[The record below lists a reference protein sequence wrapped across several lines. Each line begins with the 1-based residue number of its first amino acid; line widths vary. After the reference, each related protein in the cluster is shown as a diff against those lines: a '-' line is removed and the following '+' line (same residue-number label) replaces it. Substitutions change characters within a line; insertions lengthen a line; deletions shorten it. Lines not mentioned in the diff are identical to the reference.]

1 MKEAEVLLVDDS
13 PADVELTIHAL
24 RRHKRLNHINVV
36 GDGEEALNF
45 VFCRGAYAMRSFS
58 APPAVVLLDLKLP
71 KIDGLGVLRTIRGD
85 ERTKA
90 IPVVI
95 LTSSKEQRDVIE
107 GYKLGVNAYV
117 QKPVDFD
124 SFRLAIE
131 QIGLFWL
138 VVNERPPSGMF
149 SMKPA
154 EIEGISGPFAC
165 VLQDQE
171 AGA

>member
-1 MKEAEVLLVDDS
+1 LRKAEVLLVDDS

-24 RRHKRLNHINVV
+24 RRHKLANHIHIAE
-36 GDGEEALNF
+36 DGEEALEF
-45 VFCRGAYAMRSFS
+45 IFCRGAHATRSFS

-71 KIDGLGVLRTIRGD
+71 KIDGLGVLRAIRSD

-95 LTSSKEQRDVIE
+95 LTSSKEQRDLIE
-107 GYKLGVNAYV
+107 GYELGVNAYV

-124 SFRLAIE
+124 DFRLAIE

-138 VVNERPPSGMF
+138 VVNEPPPSTIRQ
-149 SMKPA
+149 S
-154 EIEGISGPFAC
+154 
-165 VLQDQE
+165 
-171 AGA
+171 